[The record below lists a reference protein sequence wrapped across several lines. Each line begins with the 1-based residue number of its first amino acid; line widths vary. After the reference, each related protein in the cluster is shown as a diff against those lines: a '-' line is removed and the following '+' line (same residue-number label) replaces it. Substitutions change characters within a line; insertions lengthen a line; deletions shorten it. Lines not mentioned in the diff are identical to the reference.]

1 MSDFIEMTERNTGNI
16 VRVYQF
22 LVDNGNPKALVFDP
36 AFAGKQ
42 NGNGWRFLTM
52 KTLIPKDYAGEDGKF
67 QSKTIKN
74 KAKDRMTLVD
84 AIWRCT
90 DGTEFKHADLEQAIT
105 HELELMEKERKSNE

>member
-1 MSDFIEMTERNTGNI
+1 MNDFIEMKERSTGNI

-42 NGNGWRFLTM
+42 NGNGWRFLAM
-52 KTLIPKDYAGEDGKF
+52 KTLVPKDYAGEDGKF
-67 QSKTIKN
+67 QSKTKRN
-74 KAKDRMTLVD
+74 KAKDRITLVD

-90 DGTEFKHADLEQAIT
+90 DGVEFKRENISLAIL
-105 HELELMEKERKSNE
+105 HELELMGKERKDDE